1 MKAFAYVNP
10 TNEKDAIAALKAGGI
25 VRPLGGYEMP
35 DHLRVTVG
43 LPEENQLF
51 LRALEESLS

>member
-25 VRPLGGYEMP
+25 VRPLAAGRICWHG
-35 DHLRVTVG
+35 
-43 LPEENQLF
+43 
-51 LRALEESLS
+51 